1 MKTHPVGFGLLLLLC
16 AGGVFAQPKPEAAHA
31 TLEAGPAQR
40 GLSLYQLDVS
50 FVDQDGQ
57 AARLDVFRGQP
68 VLVSMF
74 YGNCPY
80 ACPLLFSRLK
90 RLEAAL
96 TPEARAQLRVVLVS
110 LDPEHDTP
118 ASLQQLARAH
128 GLDTTRWRLL
138 RTEEAS
144 VREVAAVLGIK
155 YRPLRDGQM
164 NHSTV
169 ITLLDRQGAID
180 MRVDGAD
187 RDTAEL
193 VARMNALSQGT
204 SR

>member
-1 MKTHPVGFGLLLLLC
+1 MRKHGFALLLPLLC
-16 AGGVFAQPKPEAAHA
+16 AGSVSAQPKPETGHA

-40 GLSLYQLDVS
+40 GLSLYQLERP

-57 AARLDVFRGQP
+57 AARLDLFRGQP
-68 VLVSMF
+68 VIVSMF

-90 RLEAAL
+90 RLDAAL

-110 LDPEHDTP
+110 LDPQHDTP
-118 ASLQQLARAH
+118 ASLLELAQAH
-128 GLDTTRWRLL
+128 RLDPSRWRLL
-138 RTEEAS
+138 RTDEDS
-144 VREVAAVLGIK
+144 VREVAAMLGIK
-155 YRPLRDGQM
+155 YRPLKNGQM

-169 ITLLDRQGAID
+169 LTLLDPRGVID
-180 MRVDGAD
+180 MRVDGVD
-187 RDTAEL
+187 REL
-193 VARMNALSQGT
+193 EALAARLNALAPRA